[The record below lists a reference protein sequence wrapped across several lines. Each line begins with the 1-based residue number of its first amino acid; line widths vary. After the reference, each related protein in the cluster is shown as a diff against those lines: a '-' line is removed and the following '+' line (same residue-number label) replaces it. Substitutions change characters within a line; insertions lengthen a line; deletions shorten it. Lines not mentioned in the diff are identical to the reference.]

1 MLNSKK
7 IFSLSVVVAA
17 FAVSAAAYQRLPA
30 IAPVHWGIN
39 GSPNRFGSRAELA
52 FAAPCIMLVIAVVLA
67 FVPHYDRYLFIRY
80 RSSDSTLDPDLD
92 SSTARPEYD
101 TMIAI
106 ILTFML
112 AMHTFAITNALG
124 LIAANRRPVLS
135 AVIIS
140 IGIIAIGNYTP
151 RLTRRNA
158 FLGVRLPWT
167 YASEEV
173 WRRTQRVGGYGL
185 VFAGILGLVGAI
197 AVPSSPARPLFA
209 AIAVD
214 LLVVAGYS
222 YYLAHSSN
230 VP

>member
-17 FAVSAAAYQRLPA
+17 FAVSAVAYARLPA
-30 IAPVHWGIN
+30 IAPTHWGMSGQPN
-39 GSPNRFGSRAELA
+39 GFGSRLELA
-52 FAAPCIMLVIAVVLA
+52 LLLPCVMLAIAVVFA

-80 RSSDSTLDPDLD
+80 RSADSMADPD

-112 AMHTFAITNALG
+112 AMHTFAIASGLG
-124 LIAANRRPVLS
+124 LISANRRPLLI
-135 AVIIS
+135 AAIIS
-140 IGIIAIGNYTP
+140 IGMIAIGNYMP
-151 RLTRRNA
+151 RITRRNA

-173 WRRTQRVGGYGL
+173 WRRTQRAGGYGM
-185 VFAGILGLVGAI
+185 VAAGIIGLVGAI
-197 AVPSSPARPLFA
+197 AVPSSPVKPLFFA
-209 AIAVD
+209 MAVQ
-214 LLVVAGYS
+214 LVVVAAYS
-222 YYLAHSSN
+222 YYLAHSGD